1 MRLGNEWGKPLSCAF
16 ELSPRPL
23 PLTVLEAPPGG
34 GEMTQAGDELLV
46 AEPGGLAERVGRLRV
61 LPAEK
66 MALGAPEDALEP
78 RLRRRPIV
86 FHDGR

>member
-1 MRLGNEWGKPLSCAF
+1 MAQPGH
-16 ELSPRPL
+16 EL
-23 PLTVLEAPPGG
+23 V
-34 GEMTQAGDELLV
+34 V
-46 AEPGGLAERVGRLRV
+46 AEPGRLGERIGRLRV

-78 RLRRRPIV
+78 RLRRRPII

>member
-1 MRLGNEWGKPLSCAF
+1 MGLGNERREALSRAF

-34 GEMTQAGDELLV
+34 GEMTEAGHELVV

-61 LPAEK
+61 LAPEK
-66 MALGAPEDALEP
+66 MTLGAPEDALEP
-78 RLRRRPIV
+78 RLRGRPVV
-86 FHDGR
+86 FHEGR